1 MVTVDKILAPGDTQS
16 GSQQVETQMYLPS
29 GCVIS
34 AASAYNP

>member
-1 MVTVDKILAPGDTQS
+1 MVTVDKILAPGDTHS

-34 AASAYNP
+34 AASAYNL